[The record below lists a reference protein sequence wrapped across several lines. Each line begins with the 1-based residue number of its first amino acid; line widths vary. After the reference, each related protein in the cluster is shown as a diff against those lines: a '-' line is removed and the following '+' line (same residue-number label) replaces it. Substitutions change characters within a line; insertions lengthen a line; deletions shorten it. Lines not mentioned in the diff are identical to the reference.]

1 MPRPCKRRR
10 VCAMP
15 GCRRFS
21 PAESSGEK
29 PVELS
34 VDEFE
39 TVRLIDYEALD
50 QAACAERMGVARTTV
65 QAIHSRALG
74 RIAAALVEGRELEIG
89 GGDFF
94 VCDGSERMGCGRHA
108 CCCQQPRRTVAPNG
122 QEGSIMRIAVPYDN
136 GQVFQH
142 FGHTR
147 FFAVYDIKDGNISS
161 HSMIDAEGSGHSALG
176 GFLREN
182 GVDLLICGGIGGG
195 AKNVLAEAGIDLI
208 SGVSGNIEEAVKS
221 FIGGILHDDPDADAA
236 HHTIKYQLIE
246 TDRNCTS
253 YCRSRKQNS

>member
-29 PVELS
+29 PIELS

-39 TVRLIDYEALD
+39 TVRLIDYEGLD
-50 QAACAERMGVARTTV
+50 HAACAERMGVARTTV

-74 RIAAALVEGRELEIG
+74 RIAAALVEGRELVIG

-94 VCDGSERMGCGRHA
+94 VCDGSERMGCGRRA
-108 CCCQQPRRTVAPNG
+108 CCCQQPQQTVAPRG

-142 FGHTR
+142 FGHTQV
-147 FFAVYDIKDGNISS
+147 FKVYEVEDGKVVRSQLVQPEGAEHCAMVGVLADS
-161 HSMIDAEGSGHSALG
+161 GIDA
-176 GFLREN
+176 
-182 GVDLLICGGIGGG
+182 LLCGGIGPG
-195 AKNVLAEAGIDLI
+195 AANRLAATGMQLYA
-208 SGVSGNIEEAVKS
+208 GVSGSCDEAVEKLLAGTLEYGAS
-221 FIGGILHDDPDADAA
+221 ANCDHHDEG
-236 HHTIKYQLIE
+236 HHCDHHHE
-246 TDRNCTS
+246 G
-253 YCRSRKQNS
+253 

>member
-108 CCCQQPRRTVAPNG
+108 CCCQQPRRTVAPHG

-142 FGHTR
+142 FGYTQV
-147 FFAVYDIKDGNISS
+147 FKVYEVEDGKVSYRNRWVRTPKWRAE
-161 HSMIDAEGSGHSALG
+161 DAAGRSLFRGFGQLRPDAAPGAGADG
-176 GFLREN
+176 GVAN
-182 GVDLLICGGIGGG
+182 T
-195 AKNVLAEAGIDLI
+195 NVLTLVRRRQRSET
-208 SGVSGNIEEAVKS
+208 
-221 FIGGILHDDPDADAA
+221 ADAA
-236 HHTIKYQLIE
+236 G
-246 TDRNCTS
+246 
-253 YCRSRKQNS
+253 